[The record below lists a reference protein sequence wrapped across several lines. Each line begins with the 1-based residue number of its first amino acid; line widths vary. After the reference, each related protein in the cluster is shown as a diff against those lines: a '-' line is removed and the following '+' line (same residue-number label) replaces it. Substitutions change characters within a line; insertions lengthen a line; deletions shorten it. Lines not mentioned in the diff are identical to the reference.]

1 MNRLSRLTSV
11 RRTSSAPPPS
21 SLRGELNSA
30 PSSLSRA
37 VSEPKTKGRKRKTT
51 ERQLPDEEEEELADE
66 EEGEPTIQKRQRR
79 GSRRIVQRM
88 STLQDTDEEEVEGE
102 QQEGE
107 REEGRRGGS
116 RRKGRR

>member
-51 ERQLPDEEEEELADE
+51 ERQLPDEEEELADE
-66 EEGEPTIQKRQRR
+66 EEGEPIQKRQRR
-79 GSRRIVQRM
+79 GSRSIVQRM